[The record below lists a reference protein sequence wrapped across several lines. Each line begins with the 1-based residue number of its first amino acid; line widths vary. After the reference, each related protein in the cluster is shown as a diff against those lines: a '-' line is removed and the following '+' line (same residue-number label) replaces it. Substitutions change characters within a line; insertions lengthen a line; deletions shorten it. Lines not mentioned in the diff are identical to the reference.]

1 MDTCYEAW
9 VCIYCGARGVPLEVV
24 QANVGHTSIET
35 TMRYLELQP
44 DYIRKQSM
52 KISDLYQSKEAGD
65 KSMQ

>member
-1 MDTCYEAW
+1 M
-9 VCIYCGARGVPLEVV
+9 PLEVV